1 MRTRHLRRLVAFASM
16 LLASVRVTAQS
27 APPTRAENHDAT
39 EQQLKQEVAELRQL
53 MLQLRAETEQY
64 RGEVR
69 ELQSELHAAVSGR
82 LASTAQ
88 ASAMTSAEPSASA
101 DSAQQPEASNNG
113 QSARLAG
120 IEDEVRLLSGKVD
133 DQYQTKVESGSRYR
147 VKLSG
152 IALFDA
158 FSNRGTVDSI
168 DVPQHADVPGFLGER
183 GSIGG
188 SFRQSQIGM
197 EVIGPEWRGAKLDAN
212 LRFDFAGGFPDTING
227 VTFGLPRLRTGTI
240 NLRWPNTTVVVG
252 QDSPFFSALSPN
264 SLASLATPAFSYS
277 GNLWY
282 WAPQV
287 RVEHRIAVSDAGNAV
302 IQVGLLDPLTGDPPR
317 DQFNRSVQAGEAS
330 RSPAYAARLG
340 WASGKDDSLSIGVG
354 GYFSRQ
360 NWGFNRIVDGWAG
373 TFDWQI
379 PLSSRFAVSGEFYR
393 GSALGGLG
401 ATGGH
406 SYVSTDVLNNSQAIV
421 QGLQTLGG
429 WAQLKFRVTSTVE
442 FNTGYGQDN
451 PFSSQL
457 RQFSPAIARFYPDL
471 GINRDVLVNS
481 IYRPRSNLLL
491 SLEYR
496 HLYSARLLDAR
507 RTAEHVN
514 AAIGVLF

>member
-1 MRTRHLRRLVAFASM
+1 MMRTRHLRRFVAFAAM
-16 LLASVRVTAQS
+16 LLVAARVGAQTPPQTAVEGHS
-27 APPTRAENHDAT
+27 ET
-39 EQQLKQEVAELRQL
+39 EQQLKQEIAELRQL
-53 MLQLRAETEQY
+53 MLQLRAETEHY
-64 RGEVR
+64 RNEVH
-69 ELQSELHAAVSGR
+69 ELQSELHAAV
-82 LASTAQ
+82 ASQPSVTA
-88 ASAMTSAEPSASA
+88 AEAPATTSSPSAPA
-101 DSAQQPEASNNG
+101 DAKQQNMDSTRQGAKLS
-113 QSARLAG
+113 G
-120 IEDEVRLLSGKVD
+120 IEDELRLLNGKVD
-133 DQYQTKVESGSRYR
+133 DQYQTKVESASRYR

-158 FSNRGTVDSI
+158 FGNRGSVDST
-168 DVPQHADVPGFLGER
+168 DVPQHAGVPGSFGER

-188 SFRQSQIGM
+188 SLRQSQIGM
-197 EVIGPEWRGAKLDAN
+197 EVFGPEWAGARLDGN
-212 LRFDFAGGFPDTING
+212 LRFDFAGGFPNTVNG

-240 NLRWPNTTVVVG
+240 NLRWPNTSVVVG
-252 QDSPFFSALSPN
+252 QDSPFFSALSPS

-282 WAPQV
+282 WIPQV
-287 RVEHRIAVSDAGNAV
+287 RVEHRIAISEGGSAV
-302 IQVGLLDPLTGDPPR
+302 IQAGLLDPLTGDLPR
-317 DQFNRSVQAGEAS
+317 DTFDRSPQAGEIS
-330 RSPAYAARLG
+330 RSPGYAARVG
-340 WASGKDDSLSIGVG
+340 FAHGQDDSLSIGVG

-360 NWGFNRIVDGWAG
+360 NWGFTRTVDGWAG
-373 TFDWQI
+373 TVDWQF
-379 PLSSRFAVSGEFYR
+379 PLARRFALRGEFYR

-406 SYVSTDVLNNSQAIV
+406 SIALADVPNNAQPAV
-421 QGLQTLGG
+421 RGLQTLGG
-429 WAQLKFRVTSTVE
+429 WAQLKFRATSTVE

-457 RQFSPAIARFYPDL
+457 RRFSPAFARFYPDL
-471 GINRDVLVNS
+471 GINRDVLLNS

>member
-1 MRTRHLRRLVAFASM
+1 MRKRHLRRFVAFACM
-16 LLASVRVTAQS
+16 LVVSARVAAQS
-27 APPTRAENHDAT
+27 GPQSAAENHDAT
-39 EQQLKQEVAELRQL
+39 EQQLKQEIAELRQL

-64 RGEVR
+64 RSEVH
-69 ELQSELHAAVSGR
+69 ELQSELHSAVSGR
-82 LASTAQ
+82 MASGDQAPATTPVLAG
-88 ASAMTSAEPSASA
+88 TSAGSPQQLTAS
-101 DSAQQPEASNNG
+101 DNG
-113 QSARLAG
+113 QNAKLAG
-120 IEDEVRLLSGKVD
+120 IEDDLQMLKGKVD

-158 FSNRGTVDSI
+158 FSNRGSVDSI
-168 DVPQHADVPGFLGER
+168 DVPQHADPPGFLGEA
-183 GSIGG
+183 GSVGG
-188 SFRQSQIGM
+188 SFRQSQVGM
-197 EVIGPEWRGAKLDAN
+197 EVIGPEWRGAKLDADV
-212 LRFDFAGGFPDTING
+212 RFDFAGGFPDTVNG

-240 NLRWPNTTVVVG
+240 NLRWPNTTIVAG
-252 QDSPFFSALSPN
+252 QDSPFFSALSPG
-264 SLASLATPAFSYS
+264 SLASLSTPAFSYS

-282 WAPQV
+282 WVPQL

-302 IQVGLLDPLTGDPPR
+302 IQVGLLDPLTGEPPR
-317 DQFNRSVQAGEAS
+317 DQFDRSPQAGEVS
-330 RSPAYAARLG
+330 RSPAYAARVG
-340 WASGKDDSLSIGVG
+340 FASGQDDSLSFGVG
-354 GYFSRQ
+354 GYFGRQ
-360 NWGFNRIVDGWAG
+360 NWGFSRIVNSWAG

-379 PLSSRFAVSGEFYR
+379 PLPSRFALRGEFYR

-429 WAQLKFRVTSTVE
+429 WAQLKFRATSTVE

-457 RQFSPAIARFYPDL
+457 RQFSPVLARFYPDL

-496 HLYSARLLDAR
+496 HIYSARLLDTR